1 MVPATYFRHHDLIIT
16 AGMLAAIATSID
28 LEGFSGS
35 FEDLYRGSLFVS
47 ITDSGSQIHM
57 EGINSSP

>member
-1 MVPATYFRHHDLIIT
+1 
-16 AGMLAAIATSID
+16 MLAAIATSID